1 MSVLANSTLTQIAA
15 PGPADRE
22 GNPGAPV
29 AVWSGRAP
37 AYLKRARRSVVSGG
51 QQVAA
56 RTDVLTVLDSAGAA
70 GALAAAGADWEASIV
85 TVEDQ
90 RAGTPVTRTFGVT
103 AAEHRQAGTVAD
115 SVRLELG
122 RAA

>member
-1 MSVLANSTLTQIAA
+1 MTALANSVLTQIAA

-29 AVWSGRAP
+29 AVWSGRAG

-51 QQVAA
+51 QQVAVKA
-56 RTDVLTVLDSAGAA
+56 DVLMVLDSAGAA
-70 GALAAAGADWEASIV
+70 AALATAGADWEASIV

-90 RAGTPVTRTFGVT
+90 RTTPAVVRSFNVT
-103 AAEHRQAGTVAD
+103 AAEHRQAGTLAD

-122 RAA
+122 GAA